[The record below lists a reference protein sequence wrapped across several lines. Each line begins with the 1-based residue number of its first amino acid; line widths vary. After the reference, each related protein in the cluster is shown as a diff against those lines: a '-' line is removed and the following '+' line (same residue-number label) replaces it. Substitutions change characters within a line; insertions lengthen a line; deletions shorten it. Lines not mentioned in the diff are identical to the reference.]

1 MNASPEHQRLLL
13 EIAELDRKIT
23 RAEHAR
29 ANPAEGP
36 RIRELAAQRQEQVR
50 ELTRL
55 TGVLEDT
62 RAELSRLESDVS
74 LAEQRRDRDAQRLAT
89 TSSPKDAQALEHELA
104 SLAKRLSDL
113 EDAELE
119 VMGRVEDAEAAVA
132 AQQALIDQ
140 TTAEGTELTA
150 AAKAAVAA
158 AATEAEHLA
167 RDRAAVAGTLPAE
180 LLTDYERRASR
191 GVGVGLLRRGTC
203 EGCQMMLSSTDI
215 SRVRQAAPDQVMSC
229 PECGGI
235 LVRTEE
241 SGL

>member
-62 RAELSRLESDVS
+62 RAELSRLESDVA

-104 SLAKRLSDL
+104 SLARRLSDL

-180 LLTDYERRASR
+180 LLADYERRASR

>member
-13 EIAELDRKIT
+13 DLADLDARIT
-23 RAEHAR
+23 RAERAR
-29 ANPAEGP
+29 TQPPEAA
-36 RIRELAAQRQEQVR
+36 RINELVAQRQEQTR

-55 TGVLEDT
+55 TGVLEDART
-62 RAELSRLESDVS
+62 ELGRLESDVS
-74 LAEQRRDRDAQRLAT
+74 LAEQRRDRDAERLAT
-89 TSSPKDAQALEHELA
+89 TSSPKDAQALEHELE

-119 VMGRVEDAEAAVA
+119 IMQKVEDAEAAVA
-132 AQQALIDQ
+132 AQQALIAQ
-140 TTAEGTELTA
+140 ITAEGQELSA
-150 AAKAAVAA
+150 QAKTGVAA
-158 AATEAEHLA
+158 ATTEGEQLG
-167 RDRAAVAGTLPAE
+167 RDRAALAGQMPTELVA
-180 LLTDYERRASR
+180 DYERRAAR

-203 EGCQMMLSSTDI
+203 EGCQMVLSANDLN
-215 SRVRQAAPDQVMSC
+215 RVRQAAAEEVLSC